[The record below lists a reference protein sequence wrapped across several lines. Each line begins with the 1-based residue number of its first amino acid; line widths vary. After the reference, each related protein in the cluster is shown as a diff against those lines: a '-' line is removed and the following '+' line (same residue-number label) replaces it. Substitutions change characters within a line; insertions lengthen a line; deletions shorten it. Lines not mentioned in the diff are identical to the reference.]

1 MSPLG
6 VIGGSGLY
14 QMAGLEGTREER
26 VETPFGD
33 PSEAYLLG
41 RLGEHEVAFLARHG
55 RGHRLLPTEINFRAN
70 IYGFKALGVERIVS
84 VSAVGS
90 MKEELR
96 PLDVV
101 LPDQFIDWT
110 RQRPSTFFG
119 SGVAAHVSLADPV
132 CSVLGEALAGAAALC
147 GARLHRGGT
156 YLCIEG
162 PQFSTRAESHLYRS
176 FGVDVIGMTNVQE
189 AKLAREAEICYAT
202 VAMVTDYD
210 CWRAGE
216 APVSVEEVVAR
227 LRDNARTAQAI
238 LAGVTGLL
246 PVSRTCPCA
255 SALDNAI
262 LTDRAAIP
270 RGARERLRLLA
281 GGRLG

>member
-41 RLGEHEVAFLARHG
+41 RLAGHEVAFLARHG

-110 RQRPSTFFG
+110 RQRPATFFG
-119 SGVAAHVSLADPV
+119 SGVVAHVSLADPV
-132 CSVLGEALAGAAALC
+132 CPVLKEALAGAAARS
-147 GARLHRGGT
+147 GTRLHRGGT

-216 APVSVEEVVAR
+216 APVSVDEVVAR
-227 LRDNARTAQAI
+227 LRDNARTVQAI

-246 PVSRTCPCA
+246 PESRTCPCA